1 MRNGK
6 LVQAQDVLAL
16 PGDKVVMRVRLESGT
31 FLSDERNRTVRFLLD
46 GETHSIAVTDREGF
60 AEAVFVPQSPGDY
73 LFRIDIP
80 GDNNGNSWPGTD
92 LLVSCRTADEPI
104 TVVDL
109 DGTLME
115 RDWKQVL
122 TSDPEPLAQTREVLT
137 RLAQNRGIIY
147 LTHRP
152 ERFGPKSKAWLRE
165 HGLPR
170 GPLLLAETD
179 QLIEGSRRYKAERLK
194 DLRSRFHGISM
205 GIGDQISDAMAYHE
219 NGMRAI
225 LIYHVHDPDDPDDL
239 REQAA
244 RLGELPEAVQVVES
258 WREVLALLWHGA
270 TYPPRRME
278 QELLRRAA
286 QLKPRWKL
294 W

>member
-16 PGDKVVMRVRLESGT
+16 PGEQVVLRVRLESGT
-31 FLSDERNRTVRFLLD
+31 FLSDERNRTVRFVLN
-46 GETHSIAVTDREGF
+46 GQVHAIAVTDREGF
-60 AEAVFVPQSPGDY
+60 AEAVFVPRSPGDY
-73 LFRIDIP
+73 LFRIEMP
-80 GDNNGNSWPGTD
+80 GDDGDPWPQPD
-92 LLVSCRTADEPI
+92 LLVSCRGANEPI

-115 RDWKQVL
+115 RDWKRVL
-122 TSDPEPLAQTREVLT
+122 TGDPEPLVRAREVLT
-137 RLAQNRGIIY
+137 RLAQDRGIIY

-170 GPLLLAETD
+170 GPVLLAETE
-179 QLIEGSRRYKAERLK
+179 QLIEGSQRYKTERLN
-194 DLRSRFHGISM
+194 DLRSRFHGISL
-205 GIGDQISDAMAYHE
+205 GIGDQISDAVAYRH
-219 NGMRAI
+219 NGMGAI
-225 LIYHVHDPDDPDDL
+225 LIYDPYDPDDPDDL

-244 RLGELPEAVQVVES
+244 RLVELPEAVQVVKD
-258 WREVLALLWHGA
+258 WGEVQAVFWEGKF
-270 TYPPRRME
+270 YPPGRMAE
-278 QELLRRAA
+278 ELQRRAA
-286 QLKPRWKL
+286 ALKPRWKL